1 MRRPQLT
8 DDGPALQRLLTA
20 EQVFY
25 GGDSDRVNF
34 GQSFFS
40 FVNADV
46 RAILPWYKAVGQE
59 TDNFV
64 QLPGLN
70 LLTISE
76 HRDKYSVVS
85 FGRTGIKGFTHGH
98 RTTAG
103 SLAFITA
110 GQSPFYPILER
121 YRLWSYYD
129 TGGVIF
135 VGPDQLPPF
144 DLSITMVNEV
154 GDAASIFVRGIEIID
169 SSRSIGVQDI
179 QLTEVFSYIAVEAS
193 QFQLLVRA
201 SGGGKAQPAPGYG
214 PLPGASNGAPPKVGH
229 SGW

>member
-1 MRRPQLT
+1 MARSPYMS
-8 DDGPALQRLLTA
+8 DDKSALDRLLTA

-25 GGDSDRVNF
+25 GGDANRVNF

-40 FVNADV
+40 FVDADV
-46 RAILPWYKAVGQE
+46 RAILPWYKSVGQD

-64 QLPGLN
+64 KLPGLN
-70 LLTISE
+70 LITISE
-76 HRDKYSVVS
+76 HRDKYPVVS
-85 FGRTGIKGFTHGH
+85 FGRTGIKGITHGH

-129 TGGVIF
+129 TGGAVF

-144 DLSITMVNEV
+144 DLSISMINEI
-154 GDAASIFVRGIEIID
+154 GDATTLLVKGIEIID

-179 QLTEVFSYIAVEAS
+179 QLTEVFSYIAIEAS
-193 QFQLLVRA
+193 QFQLLV
-201 SGGGKAQPAPGYG
+201 STK
-214 PLPGASNGAPPKVGH
+214 
-229 SGW
+229 